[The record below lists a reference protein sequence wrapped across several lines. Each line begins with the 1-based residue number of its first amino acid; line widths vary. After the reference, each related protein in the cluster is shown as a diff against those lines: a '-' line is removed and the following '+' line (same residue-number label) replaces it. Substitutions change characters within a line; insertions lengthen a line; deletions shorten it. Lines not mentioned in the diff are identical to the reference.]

1 MYEASIRA
9 PLIIRGPGVPAGRVV
24 HPPAINVDL
33 AATIVDAANARPGRR
48 LDGVSLLPIARQP
61 AAAARRDVAL
71 EALTPLFAG
80 RGFPYPFAV
89 PYYGVRSQR
98 YKYVRWSYGDE
109 ELSHLRTDPYELRNR
124 AHDELEARL
133 AAKAKR
139 LRRCAGASC
148 R

>member
-1 MYEASIRA
+1 MTKLRPTTIAIIDGSLSAIRSARSMYEASIRA

-48 LDGVSLLPIARQP
+48 LD
-61 AAAARRDVAL
+61 
-71 EALTPLFAG
+71 EASPTPSSSPTTACAPSATTTFAG
-80 RGFPYPFAV
+80 G
-89 PYYGVRSQR
+89 
-98 YKYVRWSYGDE
+98 YGDE
-109 ELSHLRTDPYELRNR
+109 ELYDLAHPFRTSCATGRMPRLK
-124 AHDELEARL
+124 ARL